1 MEKYQI
7 SLAPEHQCEVFV
19 LEGEKMLNE
28 YKQVR
33 EELVRVIDLMSN
45 RAVAKEEQ
53 KIEENLRH
61 LKKKVEENAF
71 YLVVLGQFKRGK
83 STFINSLLGE
93 KLLPTSVVPLTS
105 IITLLKYGTKE
116 KISVVFTDGTMKE
129 ISRDELVDY
138 VTEKGNPRNEKNVSQ
153 VIVEYPSDYLKEGV
167 HIIDTPGVGSI
178 FENNTE
184 MTYSFLPKVD
194 AALFLLA
201 VDPPI
206 SQSELDFLKDVKQYV
221 HKIFFIQNK
230 IDYMDEDERIESMNF
245 SKKVL
250 EETLG
255 SDEIKIFPLSA
266 KWALEGKLS
275 GDRAKIEKSC
285 LPEFDKTLSDFLMK
299 EKAQVFLNSVI
310 QSTKKLLND
319 EEFAI
324 RLKLKAIATPL
335 KDLEEKIKL
344 FEEQLENIKQEK
356 HDNSYLF
363 EAEIKRLMDK
373 VDREIQKMQQTQ
385 LPRLLE
391 ELKRAGEENKHLATS
406 EYVRVM
412 EEKLQ
417 KGIVETFDRWV
428 SEQEERL
435 NEEYARISKRFSD
448 RTNKIIESLMDASAR
463 LFDIKLERIETDEA
477 ISEERRFYYLLG
489 DPPKFFDLE
498 GALDFFSRA
507 VLPKGYSQ
515 TKMLKKIIKK
525 LPERIDANCGRVRAD
540 FMRRIK
546 ESFLDFRW
554 NLNMKIDATANSIKE
569 ALEKAVEM
577 KKASSE
583 EVRTLEKELLREL
596 NTIEELKA
604 RLDKIQVSLAGK
616 S

>member
-1 MEKYQI
+1 
-7 SLAPEHQCEVFV
+7 
-19 LEGEKMLNE
+19 MLNG

-33 EELVRVIDLMSN
+33 EELLNVIDLMSE
-45 RAVAKEEQ
+45 RAVAREEE
-53 KIEENLRH
+53 KIEENLKH
-61 LKKKVEENAF
+61 LKRKVIENAF

-105 IITLLKYGTKE
+105 IITLLKYGARE
-116 KISVVFTDGTMKE
+116 KISVVFTDGTSKE

-138 VTEKGNPRNEKNVSQ
+138 VTEKGNPKNEKNVFQ
-153 VIVEYPSDYLKEGV
+153 VIIEYPSDYLKEGV

-184 MTYSFLPKVD
+184 MTYNFLPKVD

-230 IDYMDEDERIESMNF
+230 IDYMDEDERKESMNF

-250 EETLG
+250 EEALG
-255 SDEIKIFPLSA
+255 TDHIRIFPLSA
-266 KWALEGKLS
+266 KWALEGKIT
-275 GDRAKIEKSC
+275 GDREKIEKSC
-285 LPEFDKTLSDFLMK
+285 LREFDKTLSDFLMK

-310 QSTKKLLND
+310 QSAKKLLTD
-319 EEFAI
+319 EEFAV

-344 FEEQLENIKQEK
+344 FEEQLENIRQEK

-363 EAEIKRLMDK
+363 EAEIKRLMDQL
-373 VDREIQKMQQTQ
+373 DREIEKMQQRH
-385 LPRLLE
+385 LPKLLE
-391 ELKRAGEENKHLATS
+391 ELKKAGEENKHLGATQ
-406 EYVRVM
+406 YVRVM

-417 KGIVETFDRWV
+417 KGIVETFDQWV

-435 NEEYARISKRFSD
+435 NEEYSKISRRFSD
-448 RTNKIIESLMDASAR
+448 RTNKIIESLMDASAK
-463 LFDIKLERIETDEA
+463 LFDIKLERVETDET

-554 NLNMKIDATANSIKE
+554 NLNMKIDATADSIKE
-569 ALEKAVEM
+569 ALVKAVEM
-577 KKASSE
+577 KKASSAE
-583 EVRTLEKELLREL
+583 IQKMEKELRQEL
-596 NTIEELKA
+596 NAIENLKE
-604 RLDKIQVSLAGK
+604 RLEKIQASMAG
-616 S
+616 SV

>member
-1 MEKYQI
+1 
-7 SLAPEHQCEVFV
+7 
-19 LEGEKMLNE
+19 MLNE

-33 EELVRVIDLMSN
+33 EDLLAVIDRMN
-45 RAVAKEEQ
+45 ERAIAREEE
-53 KIEENLRH
+53 KIQENLKH
-61 LKKKVEENAF
+61 LKQKVIENAF

-105 IITLLKYGTKE
+105 IITLLKYGESE
-116 KISVVFTDGTMKE
+116 KISVVFENGNRTV

-138 VTEKGNPRNEKNVSQ
+138 VTEKGNPGNEKEVAQ
-153 VIVEYPSDYLKEGV
+153 VIIEYPSDYLKEGV

-178 FENNTE
+178 FENNTV
-184 MTYSFLPKVD
+184 MTYNFLPKVD

-230 IDYMDEDERIESMNF
+230 IDYMDEEERQESMLF

-250 EETLG
+250 EEALG
-255 SDEIKIFPLSA
+255 KDEIKIFPLSA
-266 KWALEGKLS
+266 KWALEGKVT
-275 GDRAKIEKSC
+275 GDEQKLRESC
-285 LPEFDKTLSDFLMK
+285 LPEFDKTLSSFLMK

-310 QSTKKLLND
+310 QSARKLLTD
-319 EEFAI
+319 EEFAVK
-324 RLKLKAIATPL
+324 LKLKAIATPL

-344 FEEQLENIKQEK
+344 FEEQLENIQQEK

-363 EAEIKRLMDK
+363 EAEIKRLMDQL
-373 VDREIQKMQQTQ
+373 DREIERMQQKH
-385 LPRLLE
+385 LPKLLE
-391 ELKRAGEENKHLATS
+391 ELKQTGEEKKDLSAT
-406 EYVRVM
+406 EYVKVM

-417 KGIVETFDRWV
+417 RGIVDTFDRWV

-435 NEEYARISKRFSD
+435 NEEYSRISRRFSD
-448 RTNKIIESLMDASAR
+448 RTNKIIESLMEASAK
-463 LFDIKLERIETDEA
+463 LFDIQLERVETDEA
-477 ISEERRFYYLLG
+477 ISAERRFYYLLG

-507 VLPKGYSQ
+507 VLPRGYSQ
-515 TKMLKKIIKK
+515 TKVLKKIIKK
-525 LPERIDANCGRVRAD
+525 LPDRIDANCGRVRAD
-540 FMRRIK
+540 FMRRIR
-546 ESFLDFRW
+546 ESFLNFRW
-554 NLNMKIDATANSIKE
+554 NLNMKIDATADSIKE

-577 KKASSE
+577 KKASSA
-583 EVRTLEKELLREL
+583 EVERLKKELEQELRG
-596 NTIEELKA
+596 IEELKNDLN
-604 RLDKIQVSLAGK
+604 RIK
-616 S
+616 SSMEN